1 MGTVAREQQAAMRLL
16 HLYPFLLLALH
27 LNVFLASPVEDQI
40 SPQGHLSPGEV
51 LSGRSLF
58 NNFPRRYFSN
68 NGEGNQLAMKS
79 PRQATFER
87 MTKSLAESQDGILFQ
102 RLTKR
107 NNPDDEIF
115 ERLTK
120 RDDEEEV
127 FQRLTK
133 KKKKNA
139 QDQLS
144 HFLFHSYIPFQKMRY
159 GLRPLANHILL
170 SSCQKLFKEKHKI
183 I

>member
-87 MTKSLAESQDGILFQ
+87 MTK
-102 RLTKR
+102 R

-170 SSCQKLFKEKHKI
+170 
-183 I
+183 